1 MKLLIRNL
9 ARTVTETEL
18 KAMFEAF
25 GNVQFCNIVM
35 DEKTGEPKGFG
46 CVGMPMKG
54 EARVAVKTL
63 NGTDVAGSKI
73 RVKKAVATP
82 K

>member
-35 DEKTGEPKGFG
+35 DEKTGESKGFG
-46 CVGMPMKG
+46 FVGMPLKG

-63 NGTDVAGSKI
+63 NGTEVAGKKV
-73 RVKKAVATP
+73 RVKKAVE
-82 K
+82 KSE